1 MSLLEST
8 LVLWNKF
15 TRLPDD
21 ELVRNSVNE
30 SSMWIWLSAN
40 SQLEVGWIERSISA
54 FTMSVC
60 AEYIDLGS
68 VNSRL
73 DAMLPA
79 VEKKMRTALIGR
91 LWHLRTLLKV
101 LNLRK
106 GEPHAADTNRW
117 TNADLMPGQRRRR
130 WPGNESALVQRF
142 LFAGHTH

>member
-1 MSLLEST
+1 MNLT
-8 LVLWNKF
+8 VGGF
-15 TRLPDD
+15 AA
-21 ELVRNSVNE
+21 
-30 SSMWIWLSAN
+30 I
-40 SQLEVGWIERSISA
+40 EVGWIERSISA

-60 AEYIDLGS
+60 SEYIDLGS

-106 GEPHAADTNRW
+106 GERHAAADTKDE
-117 TNADLMPGQRRRR
+117 TMLI
-130 WPGNESALVQRF
+130 
-142 LFAGHTH
+142 